1 MVDIKKLQTVEIH
14 RPEIRNVRKV
24 VSVPNGVIYI
34 NRAAAPTANIIRLV
48 QQMDELLFVLPKSH

>member
-1 MVDIKKLQTVEIH
+1 MVDNKKLQTVEIH

-34 NRAAAPTANIIRLV
+34 NRAAAPSANIIRLV
-48 QQMDELLFVLPKSH
+48 QRLDELPFVLPRQ